1 MLTDEG
7 KVEIVGGSSVYM
19 LCMITDTRLAFQ
31 NSNNGRSLQLHASV
45 ETYEYA
51 CQFWTLCR
59 ESQENGVALLVFAC
73 ETLLRGETRQRIPL
87 KSRMT
92 DVLKP
97 DSRTCLLSEEDRLQ
111 MR

>member
-1 MLTDEG
+1 MLTDEE

-45 ETYEYA
+45 ESHEYA

-59 ESQENGVALLVFAC
+59 ESQETGVALLVFVV
-73 ETLLRGETRQRIPL
+73 RQFCAGKQGREYP
-87 KSRMT
+87 
-92 DVLKP
+92 
-97 DSRTCLLSEEDRLQ
+97 
-111 MR
+111 